1 MEASNTAEL
10 RYVEW
15 NSVIYPE
22 LGPETVRLIAEFFR
36 LFKAENPKHIS
47 TYINTI
53 PLLQLPYVRFKFAD
67 HFLQLFYFSNLSF
80 RPAKICEEFR
90 MKQWLRYKPRST
102 IEDDVA
108 DEQLS
113 REDYNR
119 IMMNALQDYCLWMN
133 LEPFWKFMKTK
144 IPIQPLQGRTS
155 SPLATP
161 VGVVTSGEVGKI
173 FMLDEM
179 QKEAHTWKDRINVK
193 AIVHKPKV
201 NLPVAR
207 VSVSNM
213 AERYGNDI
221 RQLRY
226 LRRVLHEV
234 MRIVDVT
241 EWLNYLDDFLGEDEV
256 PETATSA
263 NSDN

>member
-10 RYVEW
+10 KYVEY
-15 NSVIYPE
+15 SVIYPHM
-22 LGPETVRLIAEFFR
+22 GPQTVRLIAEFFR
-36 LFKAENPKHIS
+36 LFKVENPKHIS

-53 PLLQLPYVRFKFAD
+53 PLLRLPYVRFKFAD
-67 HFLQLFYFSNLSF
+67 HFLQLFYFSNLPF
-80 RPAKICEEFR
+80 GPAKICEEF
-90 MKQWLRYKPRST
+90 KVEQWVKYKPRRM
-102 IEDDVA
+102 IDDDEA

-113 REDYNR
+113 REDYHK
-119 IMMNALQDYCLWMN
+119 IMLHALQDYCQWMN
-133 LEPFWKFMKTK
+133 FEPFWKFMKTK
-144 IPIQPLQGRTS
+144 VPIEPLQARTS

-161 VGVVTSGEVGKI
+161 VGVVTGGEVGKI

-179 QKEAHTWKDRINVK
+179 QKEAHTWKDRINVQ
-193 AIVHKPKV
+193 AIVYKPKV

-213 AERYGNDI
+213 AEKYGNDI

-226 LRRVLHEV
+226 LRRVLQEV
-234 MRIVDVT
+234 IKFVDVT
-241 EWLNYLDDFLGEDEV
+241 EWLNYLDEFLGEDEV
-256 PETATSA
+256 PDTASSV